1 MVVTPPVAIRKF
13 QRELLAWYDTHAR
26 DLPWRQ
32 SADPY
37 HIWISE
43 IMLQQTRVAA
53 VIDYYARFLTLFPS
67 VTALARAQEAD
78 VLAAWSGL
86 GYYRRARMMHR
97 AARVVAE
104 EHHGFLPRTAEQ
116 LRKLP
121 GIGEYTSSAIAS
133 IAFGEPV
140 AVVDGNVE
148 RVLLRVFPDDEKLPA
163 TAPQVKWLRSRA
175 ANVLDAGR
183 PGDFNQAMME
193 LGATVCLPQRPLCLH
208 CPVQRFC
215 STRGEHQAAPP
226 KKMRRRLIAY
236 ALLCRRRAG
245 TVHVMLE
252 QRPSSASLMPGMWE
266 LPEVAMLESDQGRV
280 ELTLRHAITV
290 TNYQVRVLRF
300 AEQEAALRFPSGQ
313 NLRKWTRSSEL
324 STLPLTG
331 LARKILQRLQIMT
344 QEVSR

>member
-1 MVVTPPVAIRKF
+1 MVVTSPATVRKF
-13 QRELLAWYDTHAR
+13 QRKLLAWYDTHAR

-37 HIWISE
+37 RIWVSE

-53 VIDYYARFLTLFPS
+53 VLDYYARFLTLFPS
-67 VTALARAQEAD
+67 VAALAKAQEPD

-86 GYYRRARMMHR
+86 GYYRRAKLMHK
-97 AARVVAE
+97 AAKVVVMD
-104 EHHGFLPRTAEQ
+104 HRGVIPRTAEE

-148 RVLLRVFPDDEKLPA
+148 RVLLRVFPDNEKPPA
-163 TAPQVKWLRSRA
+163 PASQVKWLRNRA
-175 ANVLDAGR
+175 ANVLDTQR

-208 CPVQRFC
+208 CPVQQFC
-215 STRGEHQAAPP
+215 TTRGEHQAPPP
-226 KKMRRRLIAY
+226 KKMRSRLIAY
-236 ALLCRRRAG
+236 ALLRRHRAG
-245 TVHVMLE
+245 VEQVMLE
-252 QRPSSASLMPGMWE
+252 QRPLSASLMPGMWE
-266 LPEVAMLESDQGRV
+266 LPEVAMIESDQERV
-280 ELTLRHAITV
+280 ELTVRHSITI

-300 AEQEAALRFPSGQ
+300 AEQEANLRFPPGE
-313 NLRKWTRSSEL
+313 NLRQWTRSSEL

-331 LARKILQRLQIMT
+331 LTRKVLQRLQIMT
-344 QEVSR
+344 KEVR

>member
-1 MVVTPPVAIRKF
+1 MAVIPPAAVRKF

-37 HIWISE
+37 RIWISE

-53 VIDYYARFLTLFPS
+53 VLDYYARFLTLFPS
-67 VTALARAQEAD
+67 LPALAQAEEPD

-86 GYYRRARMMHR
+86 GYYRRAKFMHQ
-97 AARVVAE
+97 AAKLVLSDHQGV
-104 EHHGFLPRTAEQ
+104 LPGTAEQ
-116 LRKLP
+116 LRNLP

-148 RVLLRVFPDDEKLPA
+148 RVLLRVFPDDEKPPA
-163 TAPQVKWLRSRA
+163 AAALRKRA
-175 ANVLDAGR
+175 ANVLDAQR

-193 LGATVCLPQRPLCLH
+193 LGATVCLPQRPLCLQ
-208 CPVQRFC
+208 CPVQQFC
-215 STRGEHQAAPP
+215 TTRGEHQSAPP
-226 KKMRRRLIAY
+226 KKMRSRQIAY
-236 ALLCRRRAG
+236 ALLRRHRAG
-245 TVHVMLE
+245 TVQVMLE
-252 QRPSSASLMPGMWE
+252 QRPRSASLMPGMWE
-266 LPEVAMLESDQGRV
+266 LPEVAMLESDQERV
-280 ELTLRHAITV
+280 ELTLRHAITI

-300 AEQEAALRFPSGQ
+300 AEKEANVRFPSGENPRQ
-313 NLRKWTRSSEL
+313 WTRSSEL

-331 LARKILQRLQIMT
+331 LARKVLQRLQIMT
-344 QEVSR
+344 KEVR

>member
-1 MVVTPPVAIRKF
+1 VVTRPAVIRKF
-13 QRELLAWYDTHAR
+13 QQSLLTWFDSHAR

-32 SADPY
+32 NSDPY
-37 HIWISE
+37 RIWVSE
-43 IMLQQTRVAA
+43 VMLQQTRVTA
-53 VIDYYARFLTLFPS
+53 VLDYYARFLTLFPS
-67 VTALARAQEAD
+67 VTVLAQAEEPE

-86 GYYRRARMMHR
+86 GYYRRARMMHQ
-97 AARVVAE
+97 AAKVVVH
-104 EHHGFLPRTAEQ
+104 EHHGIFPRTAEE

-148 RVLLRVFPDDEKLPA
+148 RVLLRIFPEAESPA
-163 TAPQVKWLRSRA
+163 PHAKWFRDRA
-175 ANVLDAGR
+175 ANLLDTQR

-215 STRGEHQAAPP
+215 KTRGEHQAPPP
-226 KKMRRRLIAY
+226 KKMRNRQIAY
-236 ALLCRRRAG
+236 ALLRRDRPGA
-245 TVHVMLE
+245 TQVLLY
-252 QRPSSASLMPGMWE
+252 QRPLSASLMPGMWE
-266 LPEVAMLESDQGRV
+266 LPEIEMREDDHDRV

-290 TNYQVRVLRF
+290 TNYRVHVLCFTEHEATLRWPT
-300 AEQEAALRFPSGQ
+300 QKTPQ
-313 NLRKWTRSSEL
+313 QWTKSSEL

-331 LARKILQRLQIMT
+331 LTRKVLRRLQIISK
-344 QEVSR
+344 EVSR